1 MNAPGWAELHDCF
14 REKCNKGAQLRLVYD
29 HAYTQMYMCVHGS
42 AAAWTRVSRS
52 TQVVLCRLI
61 RVRRSVSGG
70 NGLGVC
76 PRPLKA
82 MCWRLWAT
90 RVPEPSVLDAWPH
103 PAPGAEPLTRAG
115 DPRVPPL
122 PRPERP
128 RRAGAR
134 AAPTRTPCCCFWT
147 VGFTLA
153 KIWIVCF
160 TISSSALALTLDLS
174 QALAP
179 KTSDSRRL
187 RQAVALATVTRDTTH
202 GAPRQPGPPPL
213 PNWLLTGGKARR
225 EGLRAGAGPRTGRG
239 HAERA
244 ARARDRSGA

>member
-61 RVRRSVSGG
+61 GARRSVSGG

-90 RVPEPSVLDAWPH
+90 RVPEPSVLDPWPH
-103 PAPGAEPLTRAG
+103 PAQGANPSPGPG
-115 DPRVPPL
+115 
-122 PRPERP
+122 
-128 RRAGAR
+128 
-134 AAPTRTPCCCFWT
+134 
-147 VGFTLA
+147 TLA
-153 KIWIVCF
+153 CRPSPGLRGPVAPAPVLLRPVPLVAASGQWASPWRKF
-160 TISSSALALTLDLS
+160 GSSAS
-174 QALAP
+174 P
-179 KTSDSRRL
+179 SPPRL
-187 RQAVALATVTRDTTH
+187 LH
-202 GAPRQPGPPPL
+202 
-213 PNWLLTGGKARR
+213 
-225 EGLRAGAGPRTGRG
+225 
-239 HAERA
+239 
-244 ARARDRSGA
+244 

>member
-1 MNAPGWAELHDCF
+1 MDW
-14 REKCNKGAQLRLVYD
+14 
-29 HAYTQMYMCVHGS
+29 
-42 AAAWTRVSRS
+42 VS
-52 TQVVLCRLI
+52 
-61 RVRRSVSGG
+61 VRA
-70 NGLGVC
+70 
-76 PRPLKA
+76 LKA
-82 MCWRLWAT
+82 MCWRLG
-90 RVPEPSVLDAWPH
+90 LL
-103 PAPGAEPLTRAG
+103 PGARTECAG
-115 DPRVPPL
+115 RLAASRVGSRNSSPGPGTLACRL
-122 PRPERP
+122 PGLRGP

-134 AAPTRTPCCCFWT
+134 AAPTRTPCCCFRT

-187 RQAVALATVTRDTTH
+187 RQAIALATVTRDSTH

-225 EGLRAGAGPRTGRG
+225 EGLRAGRGRRTGGATRRELRVRVIG
-239 HAERA
+239 LAPSLEPKLAWRVVNGMTVVMP
-244 ARARDRSGA
+244 ARSLIHSFSLPTPLFSTEVVLVFIIHSLKR

>member
-1 MNAPGWAELHDCF
+1 MP
-14 REKCNKGAQLRLVYD
+14 
-29 HAYTQMYMCVHGS
+29 
-42 AAAWTRVSRS
+42 
-52 TQVVLCRLI
+52 
-61 RVRRSVSGG
+61 
-70 NGLGVC
+70 VC
-76 PRPLKA
+76 PRPLTAK
-82 MCWRLWAT
+82 CWRLWAAP
-90 RVPEPSVLDAWPH
+90 VLEPSVLDAWPH
-103 PAPGAEPLTRAG
+103 PAPGAEALTRAG

-134 AAPTRTPCCCFWT
+134 AAPTRTPCCCFRT

-160 TISSSALALTLDLS
+160 TISFSALALTLDLS

-179 KTSDSRRL
+179 KTSDSRGL

-213 PNWLLTGGKARR
+213 PNWLPTGGKARR
-225 EGLRAGAGPRTGRG
+225 EGLGLGRG
-239 HAERA
+239 LGRGRGLGGATRRELRVRVVTSDPWLSA
-244 ARARDRSGA
+244 KARLECC